1 MRPPQQPAPRAA
13 AAGLGLARMRASQQ
27 HAARRGRQP
36 VDAGARGAAKDAQEV
51 VFYKWR
57 RRRNLKVLPPLQQR
71 MVDFRERHLS
81 TWGTLPAIA

>member
-51 VFYKWR
+51 VFSQWR
-57 RRRNLKVLPPLQQR
+57 RQRNPEVLPPLQQR

-81 TWGTLPAIA
+81 TWGTPPAIA

>member
-1 MRPPQQPAPRAA
+1 MRPPQRPAPRAA
-13 AAGLGLARMRASQQ
+13 AAGLALARIRASPPR
-27 HAARRGRQP
+27 AARRGRQP

-57 RRRNLKVLPPLQQR
+57 RRRNLKVLPPLHQR

-81 TWGTLPAIA
+81 TWGTPPAIA